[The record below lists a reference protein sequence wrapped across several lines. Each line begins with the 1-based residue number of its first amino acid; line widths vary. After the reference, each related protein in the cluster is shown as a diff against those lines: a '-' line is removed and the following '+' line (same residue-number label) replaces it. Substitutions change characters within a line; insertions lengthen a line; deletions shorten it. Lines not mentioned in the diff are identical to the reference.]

1 MSEDRK
7 EIKSKKI
14 EKEFKLTSLA
24 LNNKNTV
31 FILLVI
37 ISQVY
42 IHYNPLNLRWS
53 KQSKKGRV

>member
-1 MSEDRK
+1 MF
-7 EIKSKKI
+7 SKI
-14 EKEFKLTSLA
+14 
-24 LNNKNTV
+24 